1 MTSLTA
7 LSEQEW
13 ATMRRVERSNMAADA
28 VAWVIMSTMSVLHAL
43 WYVFLAWTLGGISP

>member
-13 ATMRRVERSNMAADA
+13 ATIQRVERSNKVADA
-28 VAWVIMSTMSVLHAL
+28 VAWGIMSVVSVLHAC
-43 WYVFLAWTLGGISP
+43 WYFFLAWTLGGISP